1 MSQNRKRKRPAAGDT
16 NGRKGKRVASEP
28 AAKKTKTH
36 AEASNHEAITPRSN
50 RTPGRSARLST
61 ARIAGTVSAGRG
73 GGRAAK
79 TQAKMK
85 MDEQAK
91 DLAEFQRQAAAVA
104 RSNGKSPAEPPPL
117 PRGTR
122 LSKRLRGSIEEED
135 WQPVPDEWLA
145 ESKTPPAEAAV
156 AALVKTGLESD
167 DESALTSLSDDDEEK
182 DAPEEVEPEDSGG
195 KPKKGDHVDT
205 DTILDD
211 RGLEV
216 PPKMPNGFV
225 EWETVSVPYAV
236 SLTIVFKFPLDR
248 CDLVRMG
255 TCRGAFRE
263 SDTLC

>member
-1 MSQNRKRKRPAAGDT
+1 LWIQRPLPKLTQNRKRKRPAAGDT

-28 AAKKTKTH
+28 AVKKTKTH
-36 AEASNHEAITPRSN
+36 AEASNHEAVTPRSN
-50 RTPGRSARLST
+50 RTLGRSARLNT
-61 ARIAGTVSAGRG
+61 ARIASTVSAGRG

-91 DLAEFQRQAAAVA
+91 DLAEFQRQAATTA
-104 RSNGKSPAEPPPL
+104 RSNGKSPAEPPPP

-122 LSKRLRGSIEEED
+122 LSKRLRGSMEEED

-182 DAPEEVEPEDSGG
+182 DAAEEVEPEDGGG
-195 KPKKGDHVDT
+195 KPKGDHVGT
-205 DTILDD
+205 DAILND

-216 PPKMPNGFV
+216 PPEMPSDFV
-225 EWETVSVPYAV
+225 EWETVSDLYVV
-236 SLTIVFKFPLDR
+236 SSR
-248 CDLVRMG
+248 LV
-255 TCRGAFRE
+255 
-263 SDTLC
+263 S